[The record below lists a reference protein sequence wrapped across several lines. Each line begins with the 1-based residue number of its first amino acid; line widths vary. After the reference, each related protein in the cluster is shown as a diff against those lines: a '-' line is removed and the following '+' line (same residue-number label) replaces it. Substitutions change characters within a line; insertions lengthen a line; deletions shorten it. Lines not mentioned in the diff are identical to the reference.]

1 MAKAPRKRRAYHH
14 GNLRQALID
23 ATLALVEERGPEN
36 TTVRDAAKRAG
47 VSPGAPFRHFP
58 SRKALFTAVAEE
70 AMRRLREE
78 VAAALA
84 AERSTDP
91 LVRLRAIG
99 SGYLRWAAGNPTHF
113 RIISAREL
121 IDFDGSDA
129 LRGDND
135 ALRALMTGLLTEA
148 RKAGQLETKDIDL
161 AVLLARATSYG
172 LARMLVDG
180 QFSSWGV
187 SDAAA
192 GRTMAAALDL
202 FVDSLRKR

>member
-1 MAKAPRKRRAYHH
+1 MARAPGKRRAYHH

-84 AERSTDP
+84 AEPAAQP
-91 LVRLRAIG
+91 LARLRAMG

-121 IDFDGSDA
+121 IDFDGSAA

-135 ALRALMTGLLTEA
+135 ALRTLMVEILEAA
-148 RKAGQLETKDIDL
+148 RKAGEIKARDIEL
-161 AVLLARATSYG
+161 TALLARATSYG

-180 QFSSWGV
+180 QFPSWGV
-187 SDAAA
+187 PERAAQ
-192 GRTMAAALDL
+192 RTMAAALDL
-202 FVDSLRKR
+202 FVDSLRK